1 VGDVEGAWIGQG
13 GSVVKSYRFDVQGV
27 VLGRLERGDDV
38 LQGLTDFCRG
48 SGIEVGFI
56 EALGALEKGGVGFY
70 DHEAR
75 VYREIRF
82 DEGMEI
88 ASLVGNI
95 SRKDGE
101 AFLHCH
107 AILADRDG
115 RCFGGH
121 LLEGNVAFACEF
133 RITILEGVVPERSFD
148 EATGLALW

>member
-1 VGDVEGAWIGQG
+1 MQSFEYELQRAI
-13 GSVVKSYRFDVQGV
+13 
-27 VLGRLERGDDV
+27 LGRLDRGDDV
-38 LQGLTDFCRG
+38 LDGLTAFCKRNG
-48 SGIEVGFI
+48 VEVGHI
-56 EALGALEKGGVGFY
+56 EAVGAVERGGVGFY

-75 VYREIRF
+75 VYHEIRF

-95 SRKDGE
+95 SGRDGE

-107 AILADRDG
+107 VILADSEG

-121 LLEGNVAFACEF
+121 LLDGNVAVACEF
-133 RITILEGVVPERSFD
+133 SITVLKGVAPERTYD